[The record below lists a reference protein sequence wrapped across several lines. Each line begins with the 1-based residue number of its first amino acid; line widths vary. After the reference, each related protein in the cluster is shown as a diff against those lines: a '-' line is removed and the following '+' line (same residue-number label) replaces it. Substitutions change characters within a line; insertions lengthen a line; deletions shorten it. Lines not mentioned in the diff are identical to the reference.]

1 MKLATGNKDDMF
13 FRIIILDEADEMTSE
28 AQTAVLR
35 RIMKRSFQKQH
46 AS

>member
-28 AQTAVLR
+28 AQTALEESS
-35 RIMKRSFQKQH
+35 RIAQKQH